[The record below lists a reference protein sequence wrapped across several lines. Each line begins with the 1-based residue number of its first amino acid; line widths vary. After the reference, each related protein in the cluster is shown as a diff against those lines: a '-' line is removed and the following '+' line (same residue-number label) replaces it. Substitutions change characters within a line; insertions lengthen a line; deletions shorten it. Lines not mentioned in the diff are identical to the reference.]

1 MATVEHCLVCF
12 EALDAALNKREAMSL
27 DELRA
32 SWAVYNSSI
41 ASPAAFSHKDQQQQ
55 HLNPALQRVVAAT
68 AATDSDAA
76 SASSSSSVSLGT
88 STPDTS
94 VSSPTPATVTSAPL
108 FVTWNTLDVGRS
120 DAGAEDEEEEV
131 SLRGCIGTFES
142 QPLAEGL
149 PEYALI
155 SALQDT
161 RFAPV
166 AARELPSLQVAV
178 TLLTDFE
185 EAADARDWDVGTHGI
200 RLAFHDKGRRYG
212 ATYLPDIAAE
222 QGWTKDETLF
232 SLVRK
237 AGWTG
242 SRSRWPD
249 LALKVTRYQGK
260 KRSLN
265 YSQYRKW
272 RDWLAKQS

>member
-1 MATVEHCLVCF
+1 MATVEHCLLCF
-12 EALDAALNKREAMSL
+12 EALDAALNNTKPLSL

-32 SWAVYNSSI
+32 SWAVYNSST
-41 ASPAAFSHKDQQQQ
+41 ASPSVFSPKD
-55 HLNPALQRVVAAT
+55 PALQRVAGTTT
-68 AATDSDAA
+68 ADSDSV
-76 SASSSSSVSLGT
+76 SASSSSTTSIGA
-88 STPDTS
+88 STPATS
-94 VSSPTPATVTSAPL
+94 ASSLTPATVSSAPL
-108 FVTWNTLDVGRS
+108 FVTWNTIEDPDV
-120 DAGAEDEEEEV
+120 DDEEDGV

-161 RFAPV
+161 RFPPV
-166 AARELPSLQVAV
+166 AKRELPGLQVAV

-185 EAADARDWDVGTHGI
+185 EAADARDWDIGTHGI
-200 RLAFHDKGRRYG
+200 RLSFHDKGRRYG
-212 ATYLPDIAAE
+212 STYLPDIASE

-242 SRSRWPD
+242 SRSRWTE
-249 LALKVTRYQGK
+249 LELKVTRYQGK

-265 YSQYRKW
+265 YDEYKKW
-272 RDWLAKQS
+272 KDWAAKQA